1 MGTPV
6 PEPEL
11 VQSSSSALAMPT
23 GPALSKP
30 DHRASGGWTGA
41 GGVSPKACGSTEPS
55 CPWTQFHPVRSGN
68 RAAAGTKP
76 QLGGLKPQKSFLSW
90 SGGLKSEIN
99 VLAGLGPANG
109 SRGIRPTLQPLDVH
123 ASLGMGYVTPA
134 SVPVVTWLLCLPP
147 SLIL

>member
-6 PEPEL
+6 PEPER
-11 VQSSSSALAMPT
+11 VQSSSSALATPT

-30 DHRASGGWTGA
+30 DHRVSGGWTGA
-41 GGVSPKACGSTEPS
+41 GGVSPKACGYTEPS
-55 CPWTQFHPVRSGN
+55 CPWIQFHPVRRRN

-76 QLGGLKPQKSFLSW
+76 QLGDLKPRKSFLSW

-99 VLAGLGPANG
+99 VLAGLGPTNG
-109 SRGIRPTLQPLDVH
+109 SGGIRPTIQPLGIH
-123 ASLGMGYVTPA
+123 ASLGVGCVPPA
-134 SVPVVTWLLCLPP
+134 SVPIVTWLLCLPT